1 MNITGIISFTAQV
14 IGSLALFLFGMKYM
28 SEALQKLSGNKLRN
42 VLASFTSNRFKAA
55 LTGVLVTTVIQ
66 SSSAT
71 TVMVVSFVNAGIL
84 NLTNA
89 IGVIMGSNIGTTATA
104 WIITLFGIKYDISAF
119 SIPLIGLGFILMMF
133 KQRKSVNIGEF
144 LIGFGILFLGLLY
157 LKTSFSSL
165 NLAENP
171 DFVQFMKGFVT
182 NGSIHYGTI
191 LLCVLI
197 GTLLTIILQSS
208 SAMMAVI
215 IVLCSQGA
223 IPFEMALAL
232 VLGENIGTTFT
243 ANIAATIGN
252 IQAKKSARAHLIFN
266 VIGVIW
272 ILVIFRLIV
281 PFINKSTILLDG
293 SSPFVEAAAIP
304 FALSLFHSL
313 FNLVNTGILIWF
325 VPQIEKLSG
334 YLVKQKEDEEEIFK
348 LQYID
353 SGFVKLGELGLGSA
367 KKEIQVFAK
376 RVLRMYAFI
385 PQLINLKDRKQYRL
399 LLERVEHYE
408 SISDQMEIEIANYL
422 TKLSS
427 GNLTDESTLRIRG
440 MLRAI
445 DNLESIA
452 DQNFQLAKMIDD
464 KNERK
469 VWFSPKMREDLD
481 KMFNLV
487 NNALQIMNENLHKDY
502 QEVEILSALDVEEKI
517 NAYRNVLRTQH
528 FEDLK
533 NQVYSYETGIF
544 YSGIYALL
552 EKIGDFVINITEA
565 IVNTKYTKDNSLV
578 HAYYDLD
585 DDE

>member
-133 KQRKSVNIGEF
+133 KERKSVNIGEF

-157 LKTSFSSL
+157 LKDSFSSL

-171 DFVQFMKGFVT
+171 DFIQFMKGFVT

-197 GTLLTIILQSS
+197 GTLLTIVLQSS
-208 SAMMAVI
+208 SAMMAVT

-281 PFINKSTILLDG
+281 PFINELTLVLDG

-313 FNLVNTGILIWF
+313 FNIVNTGILIWF

-517 NAYRNVLRTQH
+517 NAYRN
-528 FEDLK
+528 
-533 NQVYSYETGIF
+533 
-544 YSGIYALL
+544 
-552 EKIGDFVINITEA
+552 
-565 IVNTKYTKDNSLV
+565 
-578 HAYYDLD
+578 
-585 DDE
+585 

>member
-243 ANIAATIGN
+243 ANIAAAIGN

-281 PFINKSTILLDG
+281 PFINELTLVLDG

>member
-1 MNITGIISFTAQV
+1 MSIMGIISFTAQV

-42 VLASFTSNRFKAA
+42 ILASFTSNRFKAA

-133 KQRKSVNIGEF
+133 KERKSVNIGEF

-182 NGSIHYGTI
+182 NGSIHYGSI
-191 LLCVLI
+191 FVCVLI
-197 GTLLTIILQSS
+197 GTLLTIVLQSS

-215 IVLCSQGA
+215 IVLCSQGV

-243 ANIAATIGN
+243 ANIAAAIGN
-252 IQAKKSARAHLIFN
+252 IQAKKSARSHLIFN
-266 VIGVIW
+266 VVGVIW
-272 ILVIFRLIV
+272 VLAIFRLAV
-281 PFINKSTILLDG
+281 PFINKLTVELDG

-313 FNLVNTGILIWF
+313 FNIVNTGILIWF
-325 VPQIEKLSG
+325 VPQIERLSG

-376 RVLRMYAFI
+376 RVSRMYAFI

-427 GNLTDESTLRIRG
+427 GNLTDESTLRIRA
-440 MLRAI
+440 MLRVI

-487 NNALQIMNENLHKDY
+487 SNALQIMNDNLNKNY
-502 QEVEILSALDVEEKI
+502 QEVEILSALDAEEKI
-517 NAYRNVLRTQH
+517 NTYRNVLRSQH

-552 EKIGDFVINITEA
+552 EKTGDFVINITEA

>member
-1 MNITGIISFTAQV
+1 VNITGIISFTAQV

-133 KQRKSVNIGEF
+133 KERKSVNIGEF

-157 LKTSFSSL
+157 LKDSFSSL

-171 DFVQFMKGFVT
+171 DFIQFMKGFVT

-197 GTLLTIILQSS
+197 GTLLTIVLQSS
-208 SAMMAVI
+208 SAMMAVT

-281 PFINKSTILLDG
+281 PFINELTLVLDG

-313 FNLVNTGILIWF
+313 FNIVNTGILIWF

>member
-281 PFINKSTILLDG
+281 PFINELTLVLDG

-313 FNLVNTGILIWF
+313 FNIVNTGILIWF

>member
-1 MNITGIISFTAQV
+1 VNITGIISFTAQV

-281 PFINKSTILLDG
+281 PFINELTLVLDG

-313 FNLVNTGILIWF
+313 FNIVNTGILIWF

>member
-1 MNITGIISFTAQV
+1 
-14 IGSLALFLFGMKYM
+14 M

-55 LTGVLVTTVIQ
+55 LTGVLVTSVIQ

-281 PFINKSTILLDG
+281 PFINELTLVLDG

>member
-14 IGSLALFLFGMKYM
+14 IGSLGLFLFGMKYM

-55 LTGVLVTTVIQ
+55 LTGVLVTSVIQ

>member
-1 MNITGIISFTAQV
+1 
-14 IGSLALFLFGMKYM
+14 
-28 SEALQKLSGNKLRN
+28 
-42 VLASFTSNRFKAA
+42 
-55 LTGVLVTTVIQ
+55 
-66 SSSAT
+66 
-71 TVMVVSFVNAGIL
+71 
-84 NLTNA
+84 
-89 IGVIMGSNIGTTATA
+89 
-104 WIITLFGIKYDISAF
+104 
-119 SIPLIGLGFILMMF
+119 
-133 KQRKSVNIGEF
+133 
-144 LIGFGILFLGLLY
+144 
-157 LKTSFSSL
+157 
-165 NLAENP
+165 
-171 DFVQFMKGFVT
+171 
-182 NGSIHYGTI
+182 
-191 LLCVLI
+191 
-197 GTLLTIILQSS
+197 
-208 SAMMAVI
+208 
-215 IVLCSQGA
+215 
-223 IPFEMALAL
+223 
-232 VLGENIGTTFT
+232 
-243 ANIAATIGN
+243 
-252 IQAKKSARAHLIFN
+252 
-266 VIGVIW
+266 
-272 ILVIFRLIV
+272 
-281 PFINKSTILLDG
+281 
-293 SSPFVEAAAIP
+293 
-304 FALSLFHSL
+304 
-313 FNLVNTGILIWF
+313 
-325 VPQIEKLSG
+325 
-334 YLVKQKEDEEEIFK
+334 
-348 LQYID
+348 
-353 SGFVKLGELGLGSA
+353 
-367 KKEIQVFAK
+367 
-376 RVLRMYAFI
+376 MYAFI